1 MPQVGRQLGQVAFA
15 IDALPLPAYQRLDGE
30 AVTHIVHAWPVAVGG
45 ATPAE
50 PARELDEGGPDR
62 PGGQPRPLRGD
73 AKAGTVR
80 DRIHAV
86 APLHLP
92 TKRLLRGGMQR

>member
-1 MPQVGRQLGQVAFA
+1 MTQVGRQLGQVAFD
-15 IDALPLPAYQRLDGE
+15 IDALSIPAYQRLDGE
-30 AVTHIVHAWPVAVGG
+30 AVTQIVHAWPMAVGR

-62 PGGQPRPLRGD
+62 PGGQARPLHGD
-73 AKAGTVR
+73 EKAGTVP

-86 APLHLP
+86 ALLHIP